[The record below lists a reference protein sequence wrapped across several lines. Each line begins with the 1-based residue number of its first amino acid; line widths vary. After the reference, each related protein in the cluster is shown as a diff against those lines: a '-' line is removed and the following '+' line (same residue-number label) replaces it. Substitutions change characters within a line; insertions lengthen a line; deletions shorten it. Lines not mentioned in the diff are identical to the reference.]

1 MSWTI
6 EVKPT
11 AEKYYLR
18 LDKRT
23 RKRIREALHALERE
37 GDPFLHRDIRPLTGK
52 LQGDYRLRV
61 GDWRILITP
70 DKENRILYVYAILPR
85 GDAY

>member
-1 MSWTI
+1 MSWKI

-23 RKRIREALHALERE
+23 RKRIREALDALERE
-37 GDPFLHRDIRPLTGK
+37 VNPLLHRDMRPLTGK
-52 LQGDYRLRV
+52 LQCELSEKTSER
-61 GDWRILITP
+61 T
-70 DKENRILYVYAILPR
+70 R
-85 GDAY
+85 GRKPWPQEC

>member
-11 AEKYYLR
+11 AEKQYLR

-23 RKRIREALHALERE
+23 RKRIREALHVLERE
-37 GDPFLHRDIRPLTGK
+37 VNPFLNHDIRPLTGR

-70 DKENRILYVYAILPR
+70 DREKGTLYVYAILPR
-85 GDAY
+85 EDAY